1 MILMYKRKQLF
12 YTIPS
17 GVSSFGVLVLPF
29 PFVDYFLGNQ
39 KVLQVLSVVPTQ
51 FFPWDLALRLVT
63 EDQTN

>member
-1 MILMYKRKQLF
+1 MIPMYKRKQLF

-17 GVSSFGVLVLPF
+17 GVSSFLVLPF

-63 EDQTN
+63 VDQTN